1 MKVYIYTL
9 EHPVTKEVR
18 YIGKTKNP
26 KERFHNH
33 CNRLHNQYSHK
44 RNWINS
50 LRNQGLK
57 PVMNIL
63 DEIEESEW
71 KYWEKFWIEQFRQW
85 GFDLVNHT
93 SGGDGL
99 TVGNQT
105 SFKKGQKPWNYGKA
119 KPKILKGNVGK
130 TENSIKNQFKPGFIP
145 WNKGSKGYSTSKK
158 GQFLSQTTKIK
169 ISNSLKGKE
178 SNKKR
183 IIKQYNKNMELV
195 KEYPSITE
203 AVLKTG
209 IKSIS
214 NALTGRAKT
223 AGGYIWL

>member
-33 CNRLHNQYSHK
+33 CNRLHNEYTHK

-50 LRNQGLK
+50 LRSQGLK
-57 PVMNIL
+57 PKMNIL
-63 DEIEESEW
+63 DEIDESEW

-85 GFDLVNHT
+85 GFNLVNHT

-105 SFKKGQKPWNYGKA
+105 SFKKGQKPWNYGTA
-119 KPKILKGNVGK
+119 KPKLLKGNKGK
-130 TENSIKNQFKPGFIP
+130 TENSIKTQFKKGHIP
-145 WNKGSKGYSTSKK
+145 WCKGLKRGTSHRCMTVLQYDLQDNFIKEHISCTHAAK
-158 GQFLSQTTKIK
+158 ELGCIPENIRRACTGLS
-169 ISNSLKGKE
+169 
-178 SNKKR
+178 
-183 IIKQYNKNMELV
+183 
-195 KEYPSITE
+195 
-203 AVLKTG
+203 
-209 IKSIS
+209 
-214 NALTGRAKT
+214 KT
-223 AGGYIWL
+223 AKNYKWKYKNQIT

>member
-9 EHPVTKEVR
+9 EHPITKEVR

-33 CNRLHNQYSHK
+33 CNRLHNQHSHK

-50 LRNQGLK
+50 LRNQSLK

-71 KYWEKFWIEQFRQW
+71 KYWEKYWIEQFRQW
-85 GFDLVNHT
+85 GFNLVNHT

-105 SFKKGQKPWNYGKA
+105 SFKKGD
-119 KPKILKGNVGK
+119 
-130 TENSIKNQFKPGFIP
+130 IP
-145 WNKGSKGYSTSKK
+145 WNKGKSP
-158 GQFLSQTTKIK
+158 
-169 ISNSLKGKE
+169 SLKTRNQIRESLLGKP
-178 SNKKR
+178 SCKKKQVIQYSLIDE
-183 IIKQYNKNMELV
+183 IIQV
-195 KEYPSITE
+195 FDSATE
-203 AVLKTG
+203 AAKFING
-209 IKSIS
+209 SDSHIIS
-214 NALTGRAKT
+214 CCKGSRNTHKK
-223 AGGYIWL
+223 YKWKYKN

>member
-63 DEIEESEW
+63 DEINESEW

-105 SFKKGQKPWNYGKA
+105 SFKKG
-119 KPKILKGNVGK
+119 
-130 TENSIKNQFKPGFIP
+130 SIP
-145 WNKGSKGYSTSKK
+145 WNKGKSPSLETRN
-158 GQFLSQTTKIK
+158 QIK
-169 ISNSLKGKE
+169 ESLLGKP
-178 SNKKR
+178 SNKKKQVIQCSLTDE
-183 IIKQYNKNMELV
+183 IIQIFD
-195 KEYPSITE
+195 SATE
-203 AVLKTG
+203 AAEF
-209 IKSIS
+209 IKGSIGHIVS
-214 NALTGRAKT
+214 CCKGSRNTHKK
-223 AGGYIWL
+223 YKWKYKN

>member
-33 CNRLHNQYSHK
+33 CNKLHNKHTHK

-57 PVMNIL
+57 PKMNIL
-63 DEIEESEW
+63 DEVTESEW

-85 GFDLVNHT
+85 GFNLVNHT

-99 TVGNQT
+99 TTGNQT
-105 SFKKGQKPWNYGKA
+105 SFKKGR
-119 KPKILKGNVGK
+119 
-130 TENSIKNQFKPGFIP
+130 EP
-145 WNKGSKGYSTSKK
+145 WNKG
-158 GQFLSQTTKIK
+158 LSP
-169 ISNSLKGKE
+169 SLETRNQIRESLLGKP
-178 SNKKR
+178 SNKKKQVIQYSLTDE
-183 IIKQYNKNMELV
+183 IIQV
-195 KEYPSITE
+195 FDSATE
-203 AVLKTG
+203 AAEFIKGSTG
-209 IKSIS
+209 HIVSCCNGSRNTHKKYKWKYK
-214 NALTGRAKT
+214 NQ
-223 AGGYIWL
+223 